1 MTIAFV
7 VHMRAFML
15 IWIIPLPLVLAKS
28 LGWATILVSVL
39 VTVPVLGIE
48 DMTVEIE
55 NPFGYDFND
64 LPLDVFSED
73 VTKDVREVLER
84 SQHPDRQLAFDG
96 ESPFW

>member
-1 MTIAFV
+1 MPIAFV

-15 IWIIPLPLVLAKS
+15 IWIITLPLVLAKS

-48 DMTVEIE
+48 GMTVEIE
-55 NPFGYDFND
+55 NPFGYDCND
-64 LPLDVFSED
+64 LSLDVFSED

-84 SQHPDRQLAFDG
+84 SQYPDRQLAFDG